1 MEAESH
7 PGTSST
13 WISAC
18 RSDLRR
24 GELGD
29 VARTAVSASPALRLV
44 PSGRSL
50 AVGFGLLGV
59 ALALYAGARQTA
71 VFDVHD
77 VEVGSVPPAQARV
90 VERELAGL
98 EGTSLLQIDQEAI
111 QRRLEKL
118 PHVHLLGY
126 DRAFP
131 NGLRVEVSVERP
143 VAVLRRGSDRWLVSA
158 EGRVLR
164 PLRQRLRRPLPVVWI
179 ERSVEPEVGTILRAA
194 EPARAVRTL
203 AEVRAAD
210 PALGRQVWYVK
221 VGEAGTTTAVLRDRF
236 EIRLGTADDLAVKL
250 AVARRVLFTLRR
262 EGDVAAD
269 LDVSV
274 AERPVVGE
282 TLNSQ
287 VEPER

>member
-1 MEAESH
+1 M
-7 PGTSST
+7 G
-13 WISAC
+13 
-18 RSDLRR
+18 
-24 GELGD
+24 G

-50 AVGFGLLGV
+50 AVGFGLLAV

-71 VFDVHD
+71 VFAVHD
-77 VEVGSVPPAQARV
+77 VEVASVPPAQARLV
-90 VERELAGL
+90 GRALAGL
-98 EGTSLLQIDQEAI
+98 EGTSLLRIDQETI

-143 VAVLRRGSDRWLVSA
+143 AAVLRRGSDRWLVSA

-164 PLRQRLRRPLPVVWI
+164 PLEQRLRRPLPVVWI

-194 EPARAVRTL
+194 EPARAVRAL

-221 VGEAGTTTAVLRDRF
+221 VGEAGTTTAVLRDRL
-236 EIRLGTADDLAVKL
+236 EIRLGAGNDLALKL
-250 AVARRVLFTLRR
+250 AVARRILLTLER
-262 EGDVAAD
+262 EGEVAAY

-282 TLNSQ
+282 SLNSQ
-287 VEPER
+287 VEPEN